1 MSAKCFYEFVAI
13 ITEKFLRGGLH
24 IDNSEI
30 ITNLKV
36 LGLDVGADVD
46 DIHSAFRK
54 LARELHPD
62 VTGSKSDFRFKQ
74 ITGAYNA
81 LKNITQEELESL
93 AEHHNIDIKE
103 AKAEKKRKEESEK
116 LSAKIDEILE
126 RYEQEL
132 KNYYANPSGNDKP
145 DINAIVLR
153 LKSENPKVIN
163 AALKHSGHLVNRV
176 EFRRAV
182 TDILRR
188 PEIDESTASIAGSLP
203 FDDMTRK
210 LIALD
215 AADNAANL
223 PAGLIL
229 SLIGSDSN
237 VMESFLIHVKPEDAS
252 MILRRWPSGK
262 TMSMSVIRFLLSMD
276 DARVLVPL
284 LGAMKDHFPKA
295 ALQNKKRLSELENH
309 STAAVRA
316 WAKKL
321 SRL

>member
-1 MSAKCFYEFVAI
+1 MSI
-13 ITEKFLRGGLH
+13 IISRLIISFSKEDFH
-24 IDNSEI
+24 IEHSEI
-30 ITNLKV
+30 IANLKI
-36 LGLDVGADVD
+36 LGLDVGAEPD

-62 VTGSKSDFRFKQ
+62 VTGSKSDFRFRQ
-74 ITGAYNA
+74 VTGAYNA
-81 LKNITQEELESL
+81 LKNITPEELESL
-93 AEHHNIDIKE
+93 AQERNINIIE
-103 AKAEKKRKEESEK
+103 YKAEKARREEAEK
-116 LSAKIDEILE
+116 LSAKIDDILAK
-126 RYEQEL
+126 YEQEL
-132 KNYYANPSGNDKP
+132 KNYYANSSGSDKP
-145 DINAIVLR
+145 DMNAIVLR
-153 LKSENPKVIN
+153 LKSSNPRVIN

-188 PEIDESTASIAGSLP
+188 SEIDESTANILCSLP
-203 FDDMTRK
+203 FDDNTRK

-215 AADNAANL
+215 SAENAKNL

-229 SLIGSDSN
+229 SLIASDSN
-237 VMESFLIHVKPEDAS
+237 IMESFLIHVKPEDAA

-262 TMSMSVIRFLLSMD
+262 TMNMSVIRFLLSSD
-276 DARVLVPL
+276 DARVLVPV
-284 LGAMKDHFPKA
+284 LGAMKDNFPGA
-295 ALQNKKRLSELENH
+295 ASQHKKRLSELEMH

>member
-1 MSAKCFYEFVAI
+1 MNHRI
-13 ITEKFLRGGLH
+13 IFLIIFLRGGFH

-30 ITNLKV
+30 IANLKV
-36 LGLDVGADVD
+36 LGLEAGAGID

-54 LARELHPD
+54 LAREFHPD

-81 LKNITQEELESL
+81 LKSITQKELEAL
-93 AEHHNIDIKE
+93 AVHHNIDPKE
-103 AKAEKKRKEESEK
+103 YKAKKAREKARKEEAVK
-116 LSAKIDEILE
+116 TSAKIDDILG
-126 RYEQEL
+126 RYEQEFR
-132 KNYYANPSGNDKP
+132 NYYANPSGENKP
-145 DINAIVLR
+145 DINTIIFR
-153 LKSENPKVIN
+153 LKSKNPKVVN

-176 EFRRAV
+176 EFRRAI

-188 PEIDESTASIAGSLP
+188 SEINEATANITASLP

-215 AADNAANL
+215 SAENAANL
-223 PAGLIL
+223 PANLIL
-229 SLIGSDSN
+229 SLIGSDSD
-237 VMESFLIHVKPEDAS
+237 VMESFLIHVKPEDAA

-262 TMSMSVIRFLLSMD
+262 AMNMTVIRFLISTD
-276 DARVLVPL
+276 DARVLVPM
-284 LGAMKDHFPKA
+284 LGAMKDHFPRA
-295 ALQNKKRLSELENH
+295 ASQNKKRLSELESH

>member
-1 MSAKCFYEFVAI
+1 MTNFFTSK
-13 ITEKFLRGGLH
+13 GGLH
-24 IDNSEI
+24 IEHSEI
-30 ITNLKV
+30 IANLKI
-36 LGLDVGADVD
+36 LGLDIGAGID

-54 LARELHPD
+54 LAREFHPD

-81 LKNITQEELESL
+81 LKNITHEELESL
-93 AEHHNIDIKE
+93 AQEHNISIIE
-103 AKAEKKRKEESEK
+103 YKAERLRREEAEK
-116 LSAKIDEILE
+116 LSAKIDGILE
-126 RYEQEL
+126 RYEQEFR
-132 KNYYANPSGNDKP
+132 NYYANPSGDNKP
-145 DINAIVLR
+145 DINAITFR
-153 LKSENPKVIN
+153 LKSSNPKVIN
-163 AALKHSGHLVNRV
+163 AALRHSGHLVNRV
-176 EFRRAV
+176 EFRRAI

-188 PEIDESTASIAGSLP
+188 SEISESTANIAASLP

-210 LIALD
+210 LIAMD
-215 AADNAANL
+215 SSDNAANL

-229 SLIGSDSN
+229 SLIGSDSD
-237 VMESFLIHVKPEDAS
+237 VMESFLIHVKPEDAA

-262 TMSMSVIRFLLSMD
+262 TMNMTVIRFLLAFD

-284 LGAMKDHFPKA
+284 LGAMRDHFPKA
-295 ALQNKKRLSELENH
+295 ALQNKKRLSELESH